1 MKNNTYWC
9 EHCGISYDSINATSC
24 KYCNDCHSVIINAL
38 SNIPKKVN
46 VKFIPYPYAISE
58 ALENRIN
65 SAYVRQINHN
75 YYVDGVD
82 YLKIYISNPNDMSEL
97 ITLYCAEGKEPM
109 VYARFSIETDEL
121 LEII

>member
-1 MKNNTYWC
+1 MKNNKYWC
-9 EHCGISYDSINATSC
+9 EHCGISYDSVIATSC

-46 VKFIPYPYAISE
+46 VKFIPYPYVISE

-65 SAYVRQINHN
+65 SAYIRQINHN
-75 YYVDGVD
+75 YYIDGVN
-82 YLKIYISNPNDMSEL
+82 YLKISISNPNDMSEI
-97 ITLYCAEGKEPM
+97 ITLYCVEGKEPM